1 MTICQLPC
9 GSRPSDLLTVALLPG
24 TRRHTPCMSPAHHF
38 VLYKFPLPSPDRS
51 SLIFLLLP
59 PPLWVANPSL
69 IIVRSVPRTIFSS
82 RGKVSPRL
90 LGSRGDSFIPS
101 LPFFLPS
108 FLPSFLFFYPLICIP
123 PSSFLWR
130 VGCTLS
136 NSLHTPHPRSKRYT
150 LCSVFVLVQ
159 NSGLI
164 FPSAAQILF
173 LRLLVIFAKMHC
185 GEAG

>member
-69 IIVRSVPRTIFSS
+69 IIVRSVPRTISFSC
-82 RGKVSPRL
+82 GKVSPRL
-90 LGSRGDSFIPS
+90 LGSRGDSFIPI
-101 LPFFLPS
+101 PS
-108 FLPSFLFFYPLICIP
+108 FLPSFL
-123 PSSFLWR
+123 SSFLPFFLPSHMHSSLLIPVESR
-130 VGCTLS
+130 LYPLKFIAHSSSSFETLY
-136 NSLHTPHPRSKRYT
+136 SLQRIRSRSKLGAY
-150 LCSVFVLVQ
+150 
-159 NSGLI
+159 
-164 FPSAAQILF
+164 FPFCCANPLSPPPCDICENA
-173 LRLLVIFAKMHC
+173 LR
-185 GEAG
+185 